1 MRALPSLQGGQR
13 TVQVCVGLLFAL
25 AYANSLGGAFQFDD
39 FNVIVDYS
47 AVHSLEGWLADV
59 GQGIRP
65 LLKLS
70 YTLNWISGA
79 GLLGFHV
86 VNLLIHGAT
95 VCIVYRLTQ
104 DFLALTNLLQR
115 VPMVPF
121 LSAAL
126 FSLHPAST
134 EAVTYISARSSS
146 LMTLFY
152 LSGLLIHSTQPI
164 GPGAWRARLLVPW
177 CFVMAMAVKESA
189 VTFPLA
195 LLLWDLASG
204 KDWRSCL
211 RKGWTSWAVLLLAA
225 AWFLWND
232 AYRAS
237 AERSASFNTL
247 SGNLAT
253 QAQAVV
259 YLFRQWALPLWLNID
274 PDLAVHHDF
283 SQAMPGLVFV
293 LAVCLGALLSWRKRP
308 WVGFALGWAL
318 LHLLLLHLFLPR
330 LDVANDRQL
339 YLASWPLCMA
349 LMVELELLLPKRIWA
364 WVVATL
370 LTVFAML
377 TFLRNQDYQ
386 SEVTLWEQ
394 TVQVSPGKSRVHS
407 NLGYAYQLSGRPVQ
421 ARLEYLQALR
431 LDAGNVKAR
440 LNLRRLNFQFPRT

>member
-1 MRALPSLQGGQR
+1 MRALPLPPGAMR
-13 TVQVCVGLLFAL
+13 QVRIGLLLLFAL

-47 AVHSLEGWLADV
+47 AVHSLEGWQADV
-59 GQGIRP
+59 GRGIRP

-70 YTLNWISGA
+70 YTLNCISGG

-95 VCIVYRLTQ
+95 VWVVHRLTQ
-104 DFLALTNLLQR
+104 EFLASKNLLQR
-115 VPMVPF
+115 VPMAPL

-126 FSLHPAST
+126 FALHPVNT

-152 LSGLLIHSTQPI
+152 LSGLLIHATQPVGQI
-164 GPGAWRARLLVPW
+164 AWRSRLLVPL
-177 CFVMAMAVKESA
+177 CFVMALAVKESA

-195 LLLWDLASG
+195 LFLWNLANEKG
-204 KDWRSCL
+204 WQSCL
-211 RKGWTSWAVLLLAA
+211 RKAWTSWAALFLAA
-225 AWFLWND
+225 AWFIWND
-232 AYRAS
+232 AYRVS

-247 SGNLAT
+247 AGNLAT
-253 QAQAVV
+253 QAQAMV

-274 PDLAVHHDF
+274 PDLAVQRDF
-283 SQAMPGLVFV
+283 SQAMSGLLFVIAVFLV
-293 LAVCLGALLSWRKRP
+293 ALLSWHKRA
-308 WVGFALGWAL
+308 WVGFALVWAL
-318 LHLLLLHLFLPR
+318 LQLLLLHLFLPR

-349 LMVELELLLPKRIWA
+349 LMVELQLLLAKRISA
-364 WVVATL
+364 WFVATL

-377 TFLRNQDYQ
+377 AFLRNQDYQ
-386 SEVTLWEQ
+386 SEVALWEQ
-394 TVQVSPGKSRVHS
+394 TVQVSPDKSRVHS
-407 NLGYAYQLSGRPVQ
+407 NLGYAYQLSGHPVQ

-431 LDAGNVKAR
+431 LDPGNVKAR
-440 LNLRRLNFQFPRT
+440 LNLRRLNSQFPRT

>member
-1 MRALPSLQGGQR
+1 
-13 TVQVCVGLLFAL
+13 
-25 AYANSLGGAFQFDD
+25 
-39 FNVIVDYS
+39 
-47 AVHSLEGWLADV
+47 
-59 GQGIRP
+59 
-65 LLKLS
+65 
-70 YTLNWISGA
+70 
-79 GLLGFHV
+79 
-86 VNLLIHGAT
+86 
-95 VCIVYRLTQ
+95 
-104 DFLALTNLLQR
+104 
-115 VPMVPF
+115 
-121 LSAAL
+121 
-126 FSLHPAST
+126 
-134 EAVTYISARSSS
+134 
-146 LMTLFY
+146 MTLFY
-152 LSGLLIHSTQPI
+152 LSGLLIHLTHPI

-195 LLLWDLASG
+195 LLLWDLACG

-211 RKGWTSWAVLLLAA
+211 RKAWTSWAVLLLAA
-225 AWFLWND
+225 AFFLWSD

-253 QAQAVV
+253 HAQAVV

-274 PDLAVHHDF
+274 PDLPVQHDF
-283 SQAMPGLVFV
+283 SQAMSGQVFV
-293 LAVCLGALLSWRKRP
+293 LAVCLVALLWWRKRV
-308 WVGFALGWAL
+308 WIGFALAWAL

-339 YLASWPLCMA
+339 YLATWPLCMA
-349 LMVELELLLPKRIWA
+349 LMVELELLLPKRISA

-386 SEVTLWEQ
+386 SEVALWEQ

>member
-1 MRALPSLQGGQR
+1 MRNSPLPPGAVRQ
-13 TVQVCVGLLFAL
+13 VQFGLALLFAL

-65 LLKLS
+65 LLKFS

-86 VNLLIHGAT
+86 VNLLIHAAT
-95 VCIVYRLTQ
+95 VWVVYRLTQ
-104 DFLALTNLLQR
+104 EFLTGRQLQR
-115 VPMVPF
+115 VPMAP
-121 LSAAL
+121 LLTAAL
-126 FSLHPAST
+126 FALHPANT

-146 LMTLFY
+146 LMSLLY
-152 LSGLLIHSTQPI
+152 LSGLLIHATQPV
-164 GPGAWRARLLVPW
+164 GQRAWRGQLLVPS
-177 CFVMAMAVKESA
+177 CFVMALAVKESA

-195 LLLWDLASG
+195 LFLWDLASG

-211 RKGWTSWAVLLLAA
+211 RKAWTSWSALLLVAA
-225 AWFLWND
+225 FFLWND
-232 AYRAS
+232 VYRAS

-247 SGNLAT
+247 AGNLAT

-283 SQAMPGLVFV
+283 SQAVPGLVFV
-293 LAVCLGALLSWRKRP
+293 FAVCLLTVVSWRKRA
-308 WVGFALGWAL
+308 WLGFALAWAL
-318 LHLLLLHLFLPR
+318 VHLMLLYLFLPR

-339 YLASWPLCMA
+339 YLAAWPLCMA
-349 LMVELELLLPKRIWA
+349 LMVELQLLLPQRVMA
-364 WVVATL
+364 LMVATL
-370 LTVFAML
+370 LMVFAML

-386 SEVTLWEQ
+386 SEVALWKQ
-394 TVQVSPGKSRVHS
+394 TVEVSPGKSRVHS

-431 LDAGNVKAR
+431 LDGGNVKAR
-440 LNLRRLNFQFPRT
+440 LNLRRLNSRFPHT